1 MTQHKLGRTR
11 TPEKSVRFAEGNHEA
26 RIEQTLTEAVE
37 RLRPARRKE
46 LETEDLTE
54 PENLLKKWMQLGE
67 PLQQN
72 RRQTT
77 ATARRLKAELE
88 T

>member
-26 RIEQTLTEAVE
+26 RIEQTLTEAVDDSDQRGE
-37 RLRPARRKE
+37 E